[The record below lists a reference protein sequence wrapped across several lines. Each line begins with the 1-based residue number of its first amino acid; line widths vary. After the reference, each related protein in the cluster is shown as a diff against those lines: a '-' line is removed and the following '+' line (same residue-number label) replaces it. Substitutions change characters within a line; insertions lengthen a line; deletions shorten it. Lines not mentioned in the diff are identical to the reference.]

1 MTNPTKSHAA
11 KRRIE
16 ISRLKKSMKETQKK
30 LDALS
35 GKSRD
40 DQVLGGAAKLSRD
53 AKSSRMKYQDTGSGR
68 IKVQKKRPKRGRK
81 VVA

>member
-16 ISRLKKSMKETQKK
+16 IARLKKSMKVTQGKI
-30 LDALS
+30 DALS
-35 GKSRD
+35 RKNRD
-40 DQVLGGAAKLSRD
+40 DQVIGGKEKLSRD
-53 AKSSRMKYQDTGSGR
+53 AKSSKMKVQGVGSGR
-68 IKVQKKRPKRGRK
+68 IKVQKKRPRRGRK